1 MISSIFQLALVA
13 CLPIMTQAFE
23 AITVP
28 AAIVA
33 GQAFNMTVT
42 TNDSDSAYAYYR
54 VYLDTTPPGY
64 SGGPSCM

>member
-1 MISSIFQLALVA
+1 
-13 CLPIMTQAFE
+13 MTQAFE